1 MFGHRGGGGL
11 DGWRRPPLSDAERAN
26 AELDAAAKAREARR
40 VKEEETRFPG
50 WLKEYIRDSSELVF
64 SKVELPSE
72 VVDMG
77 LPNGY
82 AELGHGDVLYY
93 IDEGGNLV
101 RAGLDRKEIEK
112 MVPKP
117 WREEDEK
124 IISVG
129 PTLAPEVKS
138 ADEYF
143 NDALRKIFPEFRK
156 DTTARHV
163 GKFAVKTDRFQ
174 AGPLESVAT
183 GKQKQ
188 GR

>member
-1 MFGHRGGGGL
+1 MFGREKGGGGGQFMSKT
-11 DGWRRPPLSDAERAN
+11 DQMN
-26 AELDAAAKAREARR
+26 AQLDAAAKAREARR
-40 VKEEETRFPG
+40 VGKEETRFPG
-50 WLKEYIRDSSELVF
+50 WLKEYIRNSSELVF

-72 VVDMG
+72 VADME
-77 LPNGY
+77 LPDGY

-93 IDEGGNLV
+93 IGGEGNLV

-117 WREEDEK
+117 WREEDGK

-156 DTTARHV
+156 DTTVRHV
-163 GKFAVKTDRFQ
+163 GKFTVKTGRFQ

-183 GKQKQ
+183 GK
-188 GR
+188 